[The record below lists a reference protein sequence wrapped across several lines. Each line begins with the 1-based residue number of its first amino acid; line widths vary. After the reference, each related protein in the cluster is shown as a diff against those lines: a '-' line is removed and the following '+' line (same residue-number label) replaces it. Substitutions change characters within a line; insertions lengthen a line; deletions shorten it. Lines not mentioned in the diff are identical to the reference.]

1 MYKKTVLSNG
11 LRVVTEK
18 IPSVRSISL
27 GIWVEVGSR
36 YETPKENGMS
46 HLIEHMLFKGTKKR
60 SAKKIAQ
67 ELESVGGNL
76 NAFTS
81 KEHTCYTARIVDEH
95 LEIATDVLADMT
107 CNSRLAPNHLAMEK
121 KVILEEIKESLE
133 NPSDHIHDLFSETIW
148 RNQAIGRPILG
159 DMESVSSIQ
168 RSNIVSYMKNYYR
181 TGAIV
186 IAAAGN
192 ISHQKLVDLV
202 KDKFTFPEGNSN
214 TAYPITPPEKNETTF
229 TNNSNAQVHLCL
241 GFTGPK
247 YDSKLRMPALVVNT
261 YLSGGM
267 SSVLFQKVREQKGLA
282 YSVYSFLDLY
292 KDSGLFGTYAGT
304 DKNRAAE
311 CIDIILKEFDKLKKR
326 RISSLNLKQIK
337 DQFKGQFALGME
349 SSSARMNRT
358 ARMELYLGI
367 FKTFDQT
374 IRDIEKVTSSEVL
387 EYANLTL
394 NRNKMA
400 LAVLGPANKSDIK
413 KVL

>member
-1 MYKKTVLSNG
+1 M
-11 LRVVTEK
+11 VTEK
-18 IPSVRSISL
+18 ITSVRSISL

-36 YETPKENGMS
+36 YESPVENGIS
-46 HLIEHMLFKGTKKR
+46 HLIEHMLFKGTKNR

-107 CNSRLAPNHLAMEK
+107 CHSRLAPNHLAMEK
-121 KVILEEIKESLE
+121 KVILEEIKESIE

-148 RNQAIGRPILG
+148 KNQAIGRPILG
-159 DMESVSSIQ
+159 DMKSVSAI
-168 RSNIVSYMKNYYR
+168 RKGDLTAYMNKYYR

-192 ISHQKLVDLV
+192 ISHQKLVDLAE
-202 KDKFTFPEGNSN
+202 DKFIFPEGNSN
-214 TAYPITPPEKNETTF
+214 TAHAITLPVKNEFTF
-229 TNNSNAQVHLCL
+229 MNNSNAQVHLCL
-241 GFTGPK
+241 GFAGPK
-247 YDSKLRMPALVVNT
+247 YDSKFRMPALAVNT

-326 RISSLNLKQIK
+326 KISSLDLKQIR

-349 SSSARMNRT
+349 SSSSRMNRL
-358 ARMELYLGI
+358 ARLELFLGT

-374 IRDIEKVTSSEVL
+374 IMDIEKVTSSDIL

-394 NRNKMA
+394 NRDKMA
-400 LAVLGPANKSDIK
+400 LAILGPANKSDIK
-413 KVL
+413 KIL